1 MGEPATASSNRA
13 SDKTRDD
20 SKMAWDQVRDG
31 VRFPDPQARNR
42 EQAAPSPRSGELD
55 KGLGNVRT
63 AESCRDRQCT
73 LSWSESLMLASPPED
88 DHNLLCDGTA
98 YRHQP

>member
-1 MGEPATASSNRA
+1 MASSNRA

-42 EQAAPSPRSGELD
+42 EQAAPSPRSGDSTKVSGMSEPPNAAAIA
-55 KGLGNVRT
+55 GLR
-63 AESCRDRQCT
+63 
-73 LSWSESLMLASPPED
+73 
-88 DHNLLCDGTA
+88 
-98 YRHQP
+98 